1 MTRRSASVSAVA
13 LLLLLSM
20 FALQACS
27 PSDGNSDAA
36 DEQAIEQTASTSDSI
51 AHDETDHD
59 HDDQPETNNDDETLL
74 VVTGTVIDVKGDL
87 STITLI
93 TLLTEDGEKVD
104 FIPADGVLFDGGPI
118 SHVRDHLIS
127 GTPVKFE
134 YRELDDGSLEALTL
148 GDAHE

>member
-1 MTRRSASVSAVA
+1 MSRRSASVSAAA
-13 LLLLLSM
+13 LLLVLSM

-27 PSDGNSDAA
+27 SSNGNSDAA
-36 DEQAIEQTASTSDSI
+36 DEQAIEQTASTSDSS

-59 HDDQPETNNDDETLL
+59 HGEQPETNNDDEALL
-74 VVTGTVIDVKGDL
+74 VATGTVIDVKGDL
-87 STITLI
+87 TAITLI

-104 FIPADGVLFDGGPI
+104 FVPADGVLFDGGPI

>member
-1 MTRRSASVSAVA
+1 MSRRSASVSAAA
-13 LLLLLSM
+13 LLLVLSM

-27 PSDGNSDAA
+27 SSNGNSDAA
-36 DEQAIEQTASTSDSI
+36 DEQAIEQTASTSDSS

-59 HDDQPETNNDDETLL
+59 HGEQPETNNDDEALL

-87 STITLI
+87 TAITLI

-104 FIPADGVLFDGGPI
+104 FVPADGVLFDGGPI

>member
-1 MTRRSASVSAVA
+1 
-13 LLLLLSM
+13 M

-36 DEQAIEQTASTSDSI
+36 DEQAIEQTASTPETG

-59 HDDQPETNNDDETLL
+59 NDDQPETNNGDHGDETLL
-74 VVTGTVIDVKGDL
+74 VVIGTVIDVKGDL

-93 TLLTEDGEKVD
+93 TLLTEDGERVD
-104 FIPADGVLFDGGPI
+104 FVPADGVLFDGGPI

-134 YRELDDGSLEALTL
+134 YRELDNGSLEALTL

>member
-1 MTRRSASVSAVA
+1 MSRRSASVSAAA
-13 LLLLLSM
+13 LLLVLSM

-27 PSDGNSDAA
+27 SSNGNSDAA
-36 DEQAIEQTASTSDSI
+36 
-51 AHDETDHD
+51 
-59 HDDQPETNNDDETLL
+59 PETNNDDEALL
-74 VVTGTVIDVKGDL
+74 VATGTVIDVKGDL
-87 STITLI
+87 TAITLI

-104 FIPADGVLFDGGPI
+104 FVPADGVLFDGGPI

>member
-1 MTRRSASVSAVA
+1 MVA
-13 LLLLLSM
+13 
-20 FALQACS
+20 
-27 PSDGNSDAA
+27 
-36 DEQAIEQTASTSDSI
+36 
-51 AHDETDHD
+51 
-59 HDDQPETNNDDETLL
+59 
-74 VVTGTVIDVKGDL
+74 TGTVIDVKGDL
-87 STITLI
+87 TAITLI

-104 FIPADGVLFDGGPI
+104 FVPADGVLFDGGPI